1 MGALSAQSSLNRVL
15 EAHGEEL
22 QQEYLSEVPES
33 IRALLGGVGLYNNTY
48 SLDVIWCF
56 KGGAVLDGPSIS
68 IDDLADRFPDCEVG
82 Y

>member
-22 QQEYLSEVPES
+22 QQEYLAVVPEA
-33 IRALLGGVGLYNNTY
+33 IQPHLHGVDLYNNTY
-48 SLDVIWCF
+48 SLDVLWVF
-56 KGGAVLDGPSIS
+56 KDGAVLDGPSIS